1 MTCPQTPA
9 TSAAPS
15 PRSTAATA
23 TPAASGYTRVSG
35 RLTASG
41 RRWNVCALLSR
52 ATGVWL
58 PSGYAIKH
66 ASSDVDSGE
75 VTP

>member
-75 VTP
+75 ATA